1 MFLRRGLLFFAI
13 LGLLI
18 CTGKATAG
26 SNANAVLSL
35 DWIDDGGAGNQIDD
49 GVTSGTVSGQ
59 GTKIEVEVLATG
71 VTTPLLGVR
80 IEFDFDA
87 SILTYVGAWNSAFP
101 LILSHDATGTVFGI
115 IANSPASLSESGFL
129 ARAKFTTAV
138 DVTDREFSIG
148 IKQVLLYESQ
158 SSSDSLT
165 TTDVIRFNASSS
177 PEASR
182 SPDFDGDDVVGIPDF
197 LQFVDRFGTMRGDGK
212 YEAKYDLDGD
222 GVVGIPDFL
231 IFVDNF
237 GKEVPAAVV
246 SIPDANL
253 RAAIEA
259 ALSKASGSPITEA
272 EMLTLTELSVP
283 GADIRDLTGLE
294 FAAYL
299 TYLDTRYNYGIRDIS
314 SLSGLTDLKTFYLG
328 CNRFTDISPLSGLT
342 NLTDLNIGGNGFTD
356 ISSLAGLTK
365 LTRLHLGNNDITDIS
380 SLSGL
385 VNLTELGLGGNDLTD
400 ISPLAGLTNLNYL
413 LLLTNDLTDIS
424 PLAGLINLDYLDL
437 RHNNITDISPLSGL
451 TNLGSLYI
459 SDNAIRDTLP
469 LSGLTTNLFYLDL
482 DENDIRDISPLTGL
496 SRVGVLNLGGNNITD
511 IPSLSGLTR
520 LNFLRLGFNN
530 IRDISSLSGLTRR
543 IDLDLKFNNITDI
556 SPLSGLTRLRSL
568 DLRGNPLNDSSINDH
583 ITVLESGGVRVL
595 FDLLRKG
602 DFDIEL
608 VFLDQVTEFQ
618 KNVIQYT
625 ARRWMSV
632 IVEDLP
638 DYIFTQGFSGTCGG
652 QSYEIPS
659 GEQIDDLRIYVST
672 SVSSTFAI
680 GRGGPQ
686 MLRETTHLPVVGCM
700 AIKVNLTSRLLNTP
714 LHEIGHV
721 LGFGTLWGK
730 FGFIQDLSWSDS
742 SADTHFNGPRAIAAF
757 DDAGGGNY
765 GGKKVPV
772 QKRDG
777 GHWRFIALHNEIM
790 LPARSGEGVLS
801 AITVQSLADLGYGV
815 DVTQADPYT
824 VHRTAASG
832 KIALG
837 GSAIPN
843 VDVEPNLEC
852 GVDRMTEPIYVVDQQ
867 GRIIRTIDN
876 Q

>member
-1 MFLRRGLLFFAI
+1 M
-13 LGLLI
+13 I
-18 CTGKATAG
+18 CTGEATA
-26 SNANAVLSL
+26 
-35 DWIDDGGAGNQIDD
+35 D
-49 GVTSGTVSGQ
+49 
-59 GTKIEVEVLATG
+59 
-71 VTTPLLGVR
+71 
-80 IEFDFDA
+80 
-87 SILTYVGAWNSAFP
+87 
-101 LILSHDATGTVFGI
+101 
-115 IANSPASLSESGFL
+115 
-129 ARAKFTTAV
+129 
-138 DVTDREFSIG
+138 TD
-148 IKQVLLYESQ
+148 
-158 SSSDSLT
+158 
-165 TTDVIRFNASSS
+165 
-177 PEASR
+177 P
-182 SPDFDGDDVVGIPDF
+182 SPDFDGVVGIPDF
-197 LQFVDRFGTMRGDGK
+197 LQFVDRFGSMRGDGK
-212 YEAKYDLDGD
+212 YGAKYDLDGD
-222 GVVGIPDFL
+222 GVIGIPDFL

-237 GKEVPAAVV
+237 GKEVPPSGDVEMV

-259 ALSKASGSPITEA
+259 ALNRASGAPITEA
-272 EMLTLTELSVP
+272 EMLTLTKLSVP

-294 FAAYL
+294 FAANL
-299 TYLDTRYNYGIRDIS
+299 TYLDTRYNYRITDIS
-314 SLSGLTDLKTFYLG
+314 SLSGLTNLKTFYLG
-328 CNRFTDISPLSGLT
+328 CNRFTDLSPLSGLT

-385 VNLTELGLGGNDLTD
+385 
-400 ISPLAGLTNLNYL
+400 TNLNYL

-437 RHNNITDISPLSGL
+437 RHNNITDISPL
-451 TNLGSLYI
+451 
-459 SDNAIRDTLP
+459 
-469 LSGLTTNLFYLDL
+469 
-482 DENDIRDISPLTGL
+482 TGL
-496 SRVGVLNLGGNNITD
+496 SRMGVLNLGGNNIRD

-520 LNFLRLGFNN
+520 LNVLGLGFNN

-568 DLRGNPLNDSSINDH
+568 DLRGNPLNDSSVNDH
-583 ITVLESGGVRVL
+583 ITVLESGGVKVL

-680 GRGGPQ
+680 GRGGPTI
-686 MLRETTHLPVVGCM
+686 LREATHLPVVGCM

-730 FGFIQDLSWSDS
+730 FGFIQNLSWSDS
-742 SADTHFNGPRAIAAF
+742 SADTHFNGPQAISAF
-757 DDAGGGNY
+757 DDASGGDY

-777 GHWRFIALHNEIM
+777 AHWRFIVLHNEIM
-790 LPARSGEGVLS
+790 LPARSGQGVLS

-824 VHRTAASG
+824 VHNTTASG
-832 KIALG
+832 KIALA
-837 GSAIPN
+837 GSAIPD
-843 VDVEPNLEC
+843 VDVEPNLKC
-852 GVDRMTEPIYVVDQQ
+852 GVDLMTEPIYVVDQQ

-876 Q
+876 R